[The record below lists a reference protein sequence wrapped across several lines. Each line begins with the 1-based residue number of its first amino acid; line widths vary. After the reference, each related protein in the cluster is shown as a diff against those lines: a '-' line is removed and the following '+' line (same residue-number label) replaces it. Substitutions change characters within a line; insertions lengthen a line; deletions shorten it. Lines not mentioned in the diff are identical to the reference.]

1 MGPKVSAGAHAHAHL
16 RLRSCVSIL
25 LGIGAGAVVAPSL
38 GVAAGLLAGW
48 GLVAL
53 INVVWVLLVVWRMNP
68 QQTRAHATAEDPG
81 RGLARV
87 VAVAGSVASLVAVAV
102 VAAQAQRADGIEAYL
117 LAGIA
122 LLSVASSWALI
133 HTDYMLR
140 YAALYYGSGP
150 DGAPRGGIDF
160 NQADPPQYTDFAY
173 FSAGLGMTYQV
184 ADTNV
189 SSSDLR
195 RVVIAQTLLGYLF
208 GVGIIANVVN
218 LISGLG

>member
-1 MGPKVSAGAHAHAHL
+1 MGSRVTAHAQL
-16 RLRSCVSIL
+16 RLRSCVSIV
-25 LGIGAGAVVAPSL
+25 LGIAAGALVAPSL
-38 GVAAGLLAGW
+38 GIAAGLLAGW

-53 INVVWVLLVVWRMNP
+53 VNVVWVLLVVWPMDP
-68 QQTRAHATAEDPG
+68 DQTRAHATAEDPG
-81 RGLARV
+81 RGLARIT
-87 VAVAGSVASLVAVAV
+87 AVAGSIASLAAVAI
-102 VAAQAQRADGIEAYL
+102 VAAQAQRAEGASAYL
-117 LAGIA
+117 LAGVA

-140 YAALYYGSGP
+140 YADLYYRGGP
-150 DGAPRGGIDF
+150 AGEPRGGIDF
-160 NQADPPQYTDFAY
+160 NQSEPPQYTDFAY
-173 FSAGLGMTYQV
+173 FSVGLGMTYQV

-189 SSSDLR
+189 SRPDLR